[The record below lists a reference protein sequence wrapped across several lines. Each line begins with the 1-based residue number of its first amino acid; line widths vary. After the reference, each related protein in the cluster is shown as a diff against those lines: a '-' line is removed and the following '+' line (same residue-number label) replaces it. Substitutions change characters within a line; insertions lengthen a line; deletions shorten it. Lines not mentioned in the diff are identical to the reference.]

1 MAWNGRTG
9 SRQGRVDPGSNGCE
23 YKSKMDSAAP
33 VSDPVLDE
41 ARPDGSSAP
50 WPVDLVH
57 LGRYTLGDAALERE
71 ILGLFL
77 GQIPLTIEA
86 LKFAPTDK
94 DWYQAAHTLKGS
106 GRAVGAW
113 RVARLAQQAEKLG
126 GIADKAACEAIVQ
139 KIEEAVAEA
148 EAYVASVFPDPRS

>member
-1 MAWNGRTG
+1 MTSWTWPQAAAG
-9 SRQGRVDPGSNGCE
+9 SCLVGCE
-23 YKSKMDSAAP
+23 YKSITMDSVPLTHDLSLEDIRAEP
-33 VSDPVLDE
+33 
-41 ARPDGSSAP
+41 GFAP

-126 GIADKAACEAIVQ
+126 GIADKAACEAIVAR
-139 KIEEAVAEA
+139 IEEAVAEA
-148 EAYVASVFPDPRS
+148 EAYVASVFPSANG